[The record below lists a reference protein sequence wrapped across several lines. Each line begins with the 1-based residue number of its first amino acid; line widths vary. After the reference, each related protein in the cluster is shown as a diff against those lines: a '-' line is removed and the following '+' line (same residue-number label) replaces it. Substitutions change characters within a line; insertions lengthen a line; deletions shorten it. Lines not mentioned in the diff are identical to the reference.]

1 MKKTCMCIGLAAVVS
16 VYAGLA
22 VSGGASVEQG
32 KALFNDSGLG
42 GSTNEK
48 SCASCHPEG
57 RGLEQSGE
65 KDNLAQ
71 VINGCIAGPL
81 RGQALD
87 KESMEMQSLEL
98 YIKSLEK

>member
-1 MKKTCMCIGLAAVVS
+1 MERKLLKELMSIEVLNELAPVQVQRS
-16 VYAGLA
+16 
-22 VSGGASVEQG
+22 
-32 KALFNDSGLG
+32 
-42 GSTNEK
+42 
-48 SCASCHPEG
+48 
-57 RGLEQSGE
+57 SGE

-98 YIKSLEK
+98 YIKSLKK